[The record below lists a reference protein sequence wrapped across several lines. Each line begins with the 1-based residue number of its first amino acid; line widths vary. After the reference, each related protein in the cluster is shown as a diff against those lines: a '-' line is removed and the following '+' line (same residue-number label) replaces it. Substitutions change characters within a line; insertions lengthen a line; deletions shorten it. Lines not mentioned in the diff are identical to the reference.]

1 MNSVN
6 LTQPLSTPGGT
17 PGGEGNRGAPTA
29 SRDSEPRL
37 REAAGEGSRRS
48 RERSGGLNGVERQ
61 APGKRS
67 DGEKPAGPGQN
78 LPGFEDAKDQVNKA
92 LEQLNVKLSFNLN
105 RDLDRMIVKVV
116 NRESG
121 EVVRQIP
128 PEEMLEIAKRMEEM
142 GGILLDERR

>member
-6 LTQPLSTPGGT
+6 LTQPLSIPSGGA
-17 PGGEGNRGAPTA
+17 GAEGNRGGPPANPGSDAP
-29 SRDSEPRL
+29 L
-37 REAAGEGSRRS
+37 REGAGDSSRRS
-48 RERSGGLNGVERQ
+48 QTRTGGLNGVERQ
-61 APGKRS
+61 APGKS
-67 DGEKPAGPGQN
+67 GQGDGSAGQGQN
-78 LPGFEDAKDQVNKA
+78 LPGFEEAKDQVNRA
-92 LEQLNVKLSFNLN
+92 LEQLNVKLSFKLN

>member
-6 LTQPLSTPGGT
+6 LTTPLSGANGTAGTEGARGRPPAPSPGS
-17 PGGEGNRGAPTA
+17 EAP
-29 SRDSEPRL
+29 L
-37 REAAGEGSRRS
+37 REGGGGASRRS
-48 RERSGGLNGVERQ
+48 QEASGGLNGMERK
-61 APGKRS
+61 APGKAAPGS
-67 DGEKPAGPGQN
+67 GQGQN
-78 LPGFEDAKDQVNKA
+78 LPGFEEAKDRVNKA

-116 NRESG
+116 NRETG
-121 EVVRQIP
+121 EVVRQVP